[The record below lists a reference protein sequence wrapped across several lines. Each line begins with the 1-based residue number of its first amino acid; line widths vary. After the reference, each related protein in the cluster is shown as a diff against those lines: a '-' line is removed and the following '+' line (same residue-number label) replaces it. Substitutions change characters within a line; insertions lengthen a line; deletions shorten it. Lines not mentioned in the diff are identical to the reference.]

1 MANWGTASDGGN
13 PFADGMER
21 LDRVVRSVKTQ
32 QIQERQGPLQV
43 APNRMNAIS
52 PDELW
57 ARQFSNQCIGPVC
70 FGPAPKVEMP
80 LPLANVMQS
89 FSAARQ
95 TAYTA
100 PAAVPSK
107 PASGTKRAAA
117 VSEPIGVAI
126 GKKVR
131 RGGIF
136 GRLFGRR

>member
-1 MANWGTASDGGN
+1 MTSRGTASDRRN
-13 PFADGMER
+13 PFIDGMER
-21 LDRVVRSVKTQ
+21 LDLVVRSVKTQ
-32 QIQERQGPLQV
+32 QIQERQGPIQV
-43 APNRMNAIS
+43 ASNRMNAIS

-70 FGPAPKVEMP
+70 FGPAPKVDMP

-95 TAYTA
+95 TAYA
-100 PAAVPSK
+100 APPAAPGE
-107 PASGTKRAAA
+107 PASGAKRTVA
-117 VSEPIGVAI
+117 VSEPIGIAI

-131 RGGIF
+131 RRGIF